1 MKQVI
6 IAIALM
12 VGIQSFAATMSEASF
27 KKAVDKAVD
36 FITAREGFRSQWY
49 CDGCGKTLA
58 SRSAKC
64 TRKECANATPTIGH
78 GLTLIYW
85 EKQTINPEQ
94 SKAIVRSIVE
104 KDARELLKG
113 LNRAPSIN
121 NLAALCSLAYRRG
134 VRPILRSKTFKA
146 VNDGNWTMVS
156 REWREFN
163 TYGGKVMRGLNIR
176 CDEEL
181 KLFYAK

>member
-6 IAIALM
+6 AIIALI
-12 VGIQSFAATMSEASF
+12 VGMQTFAATMSDAAF

-36 FITAREGFRSQWY
+36 FITAKESFRSTWY
-49 CDGCGKTLA
+49 DDATGKTIA
-58 SRSAKC
+58 SRTAKC
-64 TRKECANATPTIGH
+64 QGTPTIGH
-78 GLTLIYW
+78 GLTSIYW
-85 EKQTINPEQ
+85 DKQTITPEQ
-94 SKAIVRSIVE
+94 SKAIVRGIVE
-104 KDARELLKG
+104 QDAREILKA

-121 NLAALCSLAYRRG
+121 NLAAICSLAYRRG

-146 VNDGNWTMVS
+146 INDGNWSAVTK
-156 REWREFN
+156 EWKEFN
-163 TYGGKVMRGLNIR
+163 TSGGKVMRGLNIR